1 MQQKGR
7 TEQILERLQEMI
19 NNGQGSLAPGKVSL
33 PKEELSRLVLE
44 LSLTMETELKQYRD
58 ITDKRAKVLKDAKKQ
73 AEDIIY
79 EAEQSASRIRVSGR
93 KTDVAPVRLM
103 DLTETE
109 RRSLDNANEIY
120 AASLIYT
127 DEMMA
132 EMQDVIADAY
142 EKISASYEYVLEDL
156 RQKSEI
162 IVANRQELMADLQ
175 SMEKE
180 DRYQQILE
188 IGQLLSEELY
198 YARKGRMGENSVQE
212 EVAEDAGQQV
222 SAGQTAENAVET
234 AGAVSVVEAMKQA
247 AKAAKQAG
255 MTGDVAEAVEQT
267 GALVDVAGTV
277 KQAETLVDAAGA
289 AKQAETL
296 VDAAGAA
303 KQAET
308 LVDAAGTVKQVE
320 PVIEA
325 VEPEGMTEMSDD
337 AEKPE
342 EPIEVSG
349 DVTKQK
355 KPVIVSGNVAKQEGP
370 TEISGNVSRQEKS
383 AGVSG
388 DTGDS
393 KDSPKMSGSTIS
405 PVIPMDPAMQQDVAA
420 AVASALEEKKRADG
434 VTHVRERRAERPM
447 EDKKVEV
454 AEITKEVSE
463 AVKKDPQQTISNS
476 VIEAMKRAAKKA
488 VLGLDDDEDD
498 IFLGEF
504 DEEDE
509 DVADEA
515 YRTPTQPLDTKE
527 INRRAKQEEET
538 PKTPEQIK
546 EEKHRDFVEAH
557 EEKVRA
563 EEQKWLN
570 AVYNPVIPDANA
582 VDPIVAMVLQEKE
595 AAKKHDV

>member
-33 PKEELSRLVLE
+33 PKEELSRLILE

-198 YARKGRMGENSVQE
+198 YARKGRMGEDIVQE
-212 EVAEDAGQQV
+212 ETAEDAGQQE
-222 SAGQTAENAVET
+222 SAGQTSENAAET
-234 AGAVSVVEAMKQA
+234 SGAMSVVEAMKQA

-255 MTGDVAEAVEQT
+255 MTGDVTESVEQT
-267 GALVDVAGTV
+267 ETLVDATGAS

-289 AKQAETL
+289 AKQ
-296 VDAAGAA
+296 
-303 KQAET
+303 
-308 LVDAAGTVKQVE
+308 VE
-320 PVIEA
+320 PVAEA
-325 VEPEGMTEMSDD
+325 VEPEGTTEMSDD
-337 AEKPE
+337 AVKPE

-349 DVTKQK
+349 DVAKQE
-355 KPVIVSGNVAKQEGP
+355 KPIIVSGNVAKQDEP
-370 TEISGNVSRQEKS
+370 VEISGNMTRQDKPAEI
-383 AGVSG
+383 
-388 DTGDS
+388 
-393 KDSPKMSGSTIS
+393 SGSAIS

-434 VTHVRERRAERPM
+434 VTHVRERRAEHQI

-476 VIEAMKRAAKKA
+476 VIEAMMRAAKKA
-488 VLGLDDDEDD
+488 VLGLDDEEDD

-527 INRRAKQEEET
+527 INKRAKEEEET

>member
-33 PKEELSRLVLE
+33 PKEELSRLILE

-58 ITDKRAKVLKDAKKQ
+58 VTDKRAKVLKDAKKQ

-93 KTDVAPVRLM
+93 KTDVAPVRML

-109 RRSLDNANEIY
+109 RRSLDSANEIY
-120 AASLIYT
+120 AATLIYT

-142 EKISASYEYVLEDL
+142 EKISTSYEIVLDDL

-180 DRYQQILE
+180 DRYQQIME

-198 YARKGRMGENSVQE
+198 YARKGRMGEETVQE
-212 EVAEDAGQQV
+212 AKEEAEKPEASGQQV
-222 SAGQTAENAVET
+222 STVQATQSMG
-234 AGAVSVVEAMKQA
+234 VVEAMKQA
-247 AKAAKQAG
+247 AKAAKSA
-255 MTGDVAEAVEQT
+255 
-267 GALVDVAGTV
+267 
-277 KQAETLVDAAGA
+277 
-289 AKQAETL
+289 
-296 VDAAGAA
+296 
-303 KQAET
+303 
-308 LVDAAGTVKQVE
+308 
-320 PVIEA
+320 
-325 VEPEGMTEMSDD
+325 
-337 AEKPE
+337 
-342 EPIEVSG
+342 EVSG
-349 DVTKQK
+349 DAADKDRVSEEAETVANENKATEAEAAIMQNK
-355 KPVIVSGNVAKQEGP
+355 PAEETEAPKGQEKPVEEAEAERSSN
-370 TEISGNVSRQEKS
+370 S
-383 AGVSG
+383 AS
-388 DTGDS
+388 
-393 KDSPKMSGSTIS
+393 IS
-405 PVIPMDPAMQQDVAA
+405 PVISMDPVMQQDVAA
-420 AVASALEEKKRADG
+420 TVASMLEEKKRGD
-434 VTHVRERRAERPM
+434 VTYVRDRKTERQV

-463 AVKKDPQQTISNS
+463 AVKKDPQQNISNS

-488 VLGLDDDEDD
+488 VLGLDEEEDD
-498 IFLGEF
+498 IFMGEF
-504 DEEDE
+504 DEDMDDE
-509 DVADEA
+509 N
-515 YRTPTQPLDTKE
+515 YRAPTQPLDTEE
-527 INRRAKQEEET
+527 INKRAEQEAAN

-546 EEKHRDFVEAH
+546 EERHRDFVEAH

-563 EEQKWLN
+563 EEEKWLN

-595 AAKKHDV
+595 AAKNHDV